1 MNSLNAWH
9 FRIIQFFHAIII
21 ILLIQEILTISC
33 QKLQSNKQLLVIN
46 NLQNIN
52 MSSIEEQDE
61 NIESQFVELE
71 KLIEKI
77 NNVEGQQR
85 QNRIKNCELKLR
97 NISTDLETF
106 DFEISNLDRHEEDK
120 YRVKHEKYIKKLK
133 LLKNEF
139 ELKKNEGNEAAEK
152 LFGDRKQKYQED
164 LEKVDIKKMDQDQM
178 IQYANDVQMDGE
190 KRLREIEGVLVED
203 IEIANQITIE
213 LDRQI
218 DKLDSINQNVMDT
231 QSMLKRTGKLITY
244 FAKQVSTDKILMCL
258 LCTIVVVIVVLII
271 LSATGVGNGKFH
283 IPV

>member
-1 MNSLNAWH
+1 
-9 FRIIQFFHAIII
+9 
-21 ILLIQEILTISC
+21 
-33 QKLQSNKQLLVIN
+33 
-46 NLQNIN
+46 

-61 NIESQFVELE
+61 NIETQFAELE

-97 NISTDLETF
+97 NISTDLETY
-106 DFEISNLDRHEEDK
+106 DFEISNLDRREEEK
-120 YRVKHEKYIKKLK
+120 YRAKHEKYIKKLK

-152 LFGDRKQKYQED
+152 LFGDRKIKIQQD
-164 LEKVDIKKMDQDQM
+164 LEKADIKNMDQDQM
-178 IQYANDVQMDGE
+178 IQYAEDVQMDGI
-190 KRLREIEGVLVED
+190 KRLKEMEGVLVED
-203 IEIANQITIE
+203 IEIADQITIE

-231 QSMLKRTGKLITY
+231 QTALKRTRKLISY

>member
-1 MNSLNAWH
+1 
-9 FRIIQFFHAIII
+9 
-21 ILLIQEILTISC
+21 
-33 QKLQSNKQLLVIN
+33 
-46 NLQNIN
+46 
-52 MSSIEEQDE
+52 MSSIQEQDQ
-61 NIESQFVELE
+61 NIENLFVELE

-106 DFEISNLDRHEEDK
+106 DFEISNLDRHEEEM
-120 YRVKHEKYIKKLK
+120 YRVKHDKYFRKLK

-139 ELKKNEGNEAAEK
+139 ELKKNEGNEAAEQ
-152 LFGDRKQKYQED
+152 LFGDRKKKIEQD
-164 LEKVDIKKMDQDQM
+164 LEKADIKNMDQDQM
-178 IQYANDVQMDGE
+178 IKYAEDVQIDGI
-190 KRLREIEGVLVED
+190 KRLKDMEGILVED
-203 IEIANQITIE
+203 IQLADQITIE
-213 LDRQI
+213 LDKQI

-231 QSMLKRTGKLITY
+231 QTALKRTRKLITY

-258 LCTIVVVIVVLII
+258 LCTIVIIIVVLII